1 MGLACIRMGDAKGGD
16 AARDA
21 AAARDETVKGVAS
34 AVGTTVTVIL
44 ALIAVALC
52 IWATVIAFVG
62 GTLPIVPITFTGF
75 SLIRG
80 LLWVFVFD
88 TIFLT
93 VLSWL
98 AMLIAGGLSA
108 VAYAIARV
116 VMRG

>member
-1 MGLACIRMGDAKGGD
+1 MNDASAAD
-16 AARDA
+16 PARDA
-21 AAARDETVKGVAS
+21 ATVRDEKVKRFAT
-34 AVGTTVTVIL
+34 AVGQTVTVIL

-52 IWATVIAFVG
+52 VWATVIAFVG
-62 GTLPIVPITFTGF
+62 GTLPLVPITFTGF

-93 VLSWL
+93 VLGWL

-108 VAYAIARV
+108 IAYGIARV
-116 VMRG
+116 VIRG

>member
-1 MGLACIRMGDAKGGD
+1 MNDD
-16 AARDA
+16 SAADTPRDA
-21 AAARDETVKGVAS
+21 VTARDERVQRFAS
-34 AVGTTVTVIL
+34 AVGQTVTVIL

-52 IWATVIAFVG
+52 MWATVIAFVG

-80 LLWVFVFD
+80 LLWVLVFD

-93 VLSWL
+93 FLGWL

-108 VAYAIARV
+108 VAYGVGRLVIRD
-116 VMRG
+116 